1 MRISDWSSDG
11 CSSDLG
17 GAIEDGAVAGDEAHA
32 DDPGGDVAE
41 VPAGAVGGRGDRAG
55 DRLVGDVAHVL
66 ERHAPLVELRAQV
79 LQRDPGLDRDG
90 AGLAVVGEDLVV
102 AAEVDHHAVG
112 RSEEHT
118 SELQSL
124 MRISYAVFCLKK

>member
-55 DRLVGDVAHVL
+55 ARLVGDVAHVL

-90 AGLAVVGEDLVV
+90 AGLAVVGADLVV
-102 AAEVDHHAVG
+102 AGAVDHYAAGAGGGGGGWPSDHALYPVPA
-112 RSEEHT
+112 R
-118 SELQSL
+118 
-124 MRISYAVFCLKK
+124 R